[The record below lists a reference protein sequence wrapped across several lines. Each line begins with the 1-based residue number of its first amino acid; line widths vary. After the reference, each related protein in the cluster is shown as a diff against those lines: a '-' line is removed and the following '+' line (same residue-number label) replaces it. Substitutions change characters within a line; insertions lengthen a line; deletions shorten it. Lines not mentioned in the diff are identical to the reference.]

1 MNKALFLD
9 RDGIINVHKGYV
21 YKVEDFIFN
30 ENIFDLCSYYQSRSY
45 KIIVITNQ
53 AGIAKKIFTMND
65 LNILNDFIVSEFK
78 KNDIALDRIYFC
90 PHHPDYDLDSFDRK
104 PNPGM
109 LLRAMKDFDLNL
121 SESIFIGDQLS
132 DMEAGISAGI
142 GSNYLFNS
150 KIKES
155 ILPHQ
160 CNKIESLL
168 DLIEKKDE

>member
-1 MNKALFLD
+1 
-9 RDGIINVHKGYV
+9 
-21 YKVEDFIFN
+21 
-30 ENIFDLCSYYQSRSY
+30 
-45 KIIVITNQ
+45 
-53 AGIAKKIFTMND
+53 MND

-109 LLRAMKDFDLNL
+109 LLRAMKDYDLNL

-132 DMEAGISAGI
+132 DMEAGIRAGI